1 MIDHTIEILTANYS
15 DKKKK
20 DKNSCYMDENWIQKL
35 MNRCS
40 CDVTY
45 IFSFPPSSHELD
57 RCGGVRSQLKKT

>member
-1 MIDHTIEILTANYS
+1 
-15 DKKKK
+15 
-20 DKNSCYMDENWIQKL
+20 MDENWIQKL